1 MEVEMNIVVGR
12 DGNEYDLDSGKYK
25 LQKNGIIGGWVGLK
39 GRYQFITKVVDDALI
54 EQDTSISSD
63 NVTQF
68 HLQRAKKQQLSE
80 AYAMK
85 GLSRLSSG
93 NALEAWADIAHTRAE
108 QAQRKDMIGVKSTE
122 IVGKMTGLM
131 PDRRIL
137 SDEMGNDVGVRIDI
151 SKDVLADAL
160 SVIQELR
167 DDSLVD
173 SDYTV
178 IDDIHISE

>member
-1 MEVEMNIVVGR
+1 MNIVVGM
-12 DGNEYDLDSGKYK
+12 DGREYDLDCGRFK
-25 LQKNGIIGGWVGLK
+25 LQKNGIIGGWVGK
-39 GRYQFITKVVDDALI
+39 HGRYQFITKVKDDALI
-54 EQDTSISSD
+54 EHDTSISEE

-80 AYAMK
+80 EYAMK

-93 NALEAWADIAHTRAE
+93 NALEAWADIAHTRAQ

-137 SDEMGNDVGVRIDI
+137 SDEMPNNVGVRLDI
-151 SKDVLADAL
+151 SKDVLSDAL
-160 SVIQELR
+160 AVIQELR
-167 DDSLVD
+167 EDNIVD
-173 SDYTV
+173 GEFITK
-178 IDDIHISE
+178 